1 MPNHLQYFNNIY
13 HVLLSSLTFPQCPSL
28 ISPRPKSK
36 LCTDNFPHVHS
47 SLLFHILY
55 LFLTLP
61 LGKCPVWGFFVCFF
75 LNFPWPQQSHHN
87 ALPTLLGSISVWHS
101 STNCMKLG
109 LQPLLHP
116 ISGGHKG
123 SSLDY
128 MPQKPGKGIVAD

>member
-28 ISPRPKSK
+28 ISPKPKSK
-36 LCTDNFPHVHS
+36 LCADNFPHVHS

-55 LFLTLP
+55 LLLFLWANAL
-61 LGKCPVWGFFVCFF
+61 CVCFF
-75 LNFPWPQQSHHN
+75 FNFPWPQQAHHN

-128 MPQKPGKGIVAD
+128 MPQEPGKGIVAD